1 MQESVGGKIYLKC
14 YKRLNN
20 AKVFINFFSTENKKK
35 QKDYVN
41 LIITL
46 IGWLFLA
53 LLTDYKGT
61 ECRL

>member
-1 MQESVGGKIYLKC
+1 MQESVRGKIYLKC

-41 LIITL
+41 LIITF

-53 LLTDYKGT
+53 LLMDYKGT